1 VIEPTQPP
9 SRDVRVLVVDD
20 HRAFR
25 MAAGAVLRR
34 TPGFALAAEA
44 ESGEEAL
51 ELVASVRPDL
61 VLLDVRLPAMDGVEA
76 SHAIARDAPGTVVF
90 LLSTYGRADLPA
102 AVRDAP
108 VAAYLHKEELTPE
121 RLRQLWSAR

>member
-1 VIEPTQPP
+1 MTAPP
-9 SRDVRVLVVDD
+9 ESPDDLRVLVVDD

-25 MAAGAVLRR
+25 LAAAAVLRR
-34 TPGFALAAEA
+34 TPGFTLTGEAASA
-44 ESGEEAL
+44 EDGL
-51 ELVASVRPDL
+51 ELVTTLRPDL

-90 LLSTYGRADLPA
+90 LLSTYGRTDLPA